1 MRNEMLNL
9 IQQFTGQKNILT
21 IPATFV
27 KFLGDHASAL
37 LVSQLLYW
45 TDRSKDGWVYKRY
58 TDWQDELGLSKKQV
72 MRIKNSLEKKGFI
85 ETKLCKVGDAPILHY
100 KLTET
105 FADALYSH
113 LQQETETL
121 ESAVHR
127 IVPKGNNGLCPKG
140 TISYSKDYLHEITNK
155 QQRKFDEIP
164 ESERTRQD
172 YMNKVASYFH
182 ERYGDSTF
190 KKIVVPYFKGSKQQ
204 TQWRYLLWV
213 VETFSE
219 KILHADEPLGY
230 MIAVAASQNN
240 WQLFLMSEHRKVR
253 AAENGVPAW

>member
-1 MRNEMLNL
+1 M
-9 IQQFTGQKNILT
+9 
-21 IPATFV
+21 
-27 KFLGDHASAL
+27 
-37 LVSQLLYW
+37 
-45 TDRSKDGWVYKRY
+45 KDGTIHRHRKERNYSIIPNDFLQRTDMSMKAKCLLAYLLTLPDDWKIYVRELRSHFKEGINTIYTAINELIEKGYVVKEAVERESGKFAGVVYHVYEDCRSENV
-58 TDWQDELGLSKKQV
+58 TEQDGLKSQSQPRHKKPYAVNQ
-72 MRIKNSLEKKGFI
+72 
-85 ETKLCKVGDAPILHY
+85 
-100 KLTET
+100 
-105 FADALYSH
+105 
-113 LQQETETL
+113 TL
-121 ESAVHR
+121 
-127 IVPKGNNGLCPKG
+127 L
-140 TISYSKDYLHEITNK
+140 ITNLTNNK
-155 QQRKFDEIP
+155 DLSFEEKP

-213 VETFSE
+213 VEAFSE